1 MSTFKVVFTP
11 SGIRGEVEAGTDIL
25 SAARDLGADVASI
38 CGGNGLCTRCK
49 VKLSVGS
56 FPKHQITSE
65 TDHLSPVLET
75 ERKQIDEAALNEGY
89 RLSCQAKI
97 QGDIVIDVPAESQTH
112 QQVIRKEATVINIKN
127 EPAVKMFTVDVEEPE
142 LDSPSGDLERLKDS
156 IEFEAGYTN
165 LSIETALLR
174 ELQPALRKGKW
185 TVTVAVHN
193 GERIIAI
200 WPGKKEKAYGLAVD
214 MGSTTIAG
222 HLCDLESGDVLASG
236 GLMNP
241 QIKFG
246 EDLMSRVSYSMM
258 NPGGDVKMT
267 QAIREG
273 MNQLIDNL
281 LIEAAKT
288 DADTGTNNNVTR
300 DLILDATFVGNPV
313 MHHIFLGIDPVELG
327 GAPFA
332 LATQNSL
339 KIPAKDLD
347 LNLAAGAQVYM
358 PPCIAGHV
366 GSDAASVVLSES
378 PYEDDE
384 MTLIIDVG
392 TNAEIVLGNKKKL
405 VAASSPTGPAF
416 EGAQIH
422 NGQRAAPG
430 AIERVRIDAETLEPR
445 YKVIG
450 VDLWSDEEGF
460 DEAIGET
467 GVTGICG
474 SGIIEAI
481 ATMYLAGIISTDGVL
496 LGDKAP
502 SSPRIVKNGKTWA
515 YKMVA
520 SRADEKDSS
529 LLGLAKDSHSETGVL
544 ITQND
549 IRAIQLAKGTLYASV
564 MLLKDKLKVDKIERI
579 RFAGAFGAHID
590 PKYAML
596 LGMIPD
602 CPLDEVKSVGNAA
615 GTGARMALT
624 SMAKRHEIENEV
636 LKMHKIETALEP
648 SFQEYFINA
657 MAIPHKVDYFEHLA
671 QVITLPA
678 ASDSKG
684 LGEDSS
690 RAKRRRRSSR
700 GGKPNISL

>member
-1 MSTFKVVFTP
+1 MTTHKIVFTP
-11 SGIRGEVEAGTDIL
+11 SGIRGEVKTGTDIL
-25 SAARDLGADVASI
+25 SAARELGADVASI

-49 VKLSVGS
+49 IKLSTGS
-56 FPKHQITSE
+56 FPKHQIESE
-65 TDHLSPVLET
+65 ADHLSPILAT
-75 ERKQIDEAALNEGY
+75 ERKQIDDTELSEGY

-97 QGDIVIDVPAESQTH
+97 QGDVVVDVPAQSQTH
-112 QQVIRKEATVINIKN
+112 QQVIRKEATEINIENK
-127 EPAVKMFTVDVEEPE
+127 PAVKMVTVEVEEPE

-156 IEFEAGYTN
+156 IEFEAGFTN
-165 LSIETALLR
+165 LSIETPLLR
-174 ELQPALRKGKW
+174 QLQPVLRKGKW
-185 TVTVAVHN
+185 TVTVAVYDSQ
-193 GERIIAI
+193 RIIAI
-200 WPGKKEKAYGLAVD
+200 WPGKVEKAYGLAVD

-222 HLCDLESGDVLASG
+222 HLCDLESGDVLASS

-258 NPGGDVKMT
+258 NPGGDLQMT
-267 QAIREG
+267 AAIREG
-273 MNQLIDNL
+273 MNQLIENL
-281 LIEAAKT
+281 LTETTKT
-288 DADTGTNNNVTR
+288 ETSVTR
-300 DLILDATFVGNPV
+300 DLVLDATFVGNPV

-332 LATQNSL
+332 LATQESL

-347 LNLAAGAQVYM
+347 LKLADGAQVYM

-366 GSDAASVVLSES
+366 GSDAASVVLSET
-378 PYEDDE
+378 PYENDA

-430 AIERVRIDAETLEPR
+430 AIERVRIDSETLEPR

-460 DEAIGET
+460 ADAVGET

-481 ATMYLAGIISTDGVL
+481 ATMYLAGVISTDGVVL
-496 LGDKAP
+496 SDKASI
-502 SSPRIVKNGKTWA
+502 SSRMVDEGKTWA

-520 SRADEKDSS
+520 SRADDPNS
-529 LLGLAKDSHSETGVL
+529 LSESGVL

-564 MLLKDKLKVDKIERI
+564 MLLKDKLKIDQIEQI

-624 SMAKRHEIENEV
+624 SMSKRNEIENEV
-636 LKMHKIETALEP
+636 LKMYKIETALEP
-648 SFQEYFINA
+648 MFQEYFINA
-657 MAIPHKVDYFEHLA
+657 MAIPHKTDHFKHLA
-671 QVITLPA
+671 QVVSLPV
-678 ASDSKG
+678 AS
-684 LGEDSS
+684 EDSAS
-690 RAKRRRRSSR
+690 TGDGRARRRRRSSR
-700 GGKPNISL
+700 GGKPNISR

>member
-1 MSTFKVVFTP
+1 MTTHKIVFTP
-11 SGIRGEVEAGTDIL
+11 SGIRGEVEQGMDIL
-25 SAARDLGADVASI
+25 NAARELGADVASI

-49 VKLSVGS
+49 VKISTGE
-56 FPKHQITSE
+56 FPKHQITSKAE
-65 TDHLSPVLET
+65 NLSPILAT
-75 ERKQIDEAALNEGY
+75 ERKQINETELADGF
-89 RLSCQAKI
+89 RLSCQATI
-97 QGDIVIDVPAESQTH
+97 QGDIVVDVPEQSQTH
-112 QQVIRKEATVINIKN
+112 QQVIRKEATKINIENK
-127 EPAVKMFTVDVEEPE
+127 PAVKMVTVEVEEPE

-156 IEFEAGYTN
+156 IEFEAGFTN
-165 LSIETALLR
+165 LSIETPLLR
-174 ELQPALRKGKW
+174 TLQPALRKGKW
-185 TVTVAVHN
+185 EVTVAVYE
-193 GERIIAI
+193 GERIIGI
-200 WPGKKEKAYGLAVD
+200 WPGKQEKAYGLAVD

-222 HLCDLESGDVLASG
+222 HLCQLDTGDVLASS

-258 NPGGDVKMT
+258 NPGGDLKMT
-267 QAIREG
+267 DAIREG

-281 LIEAAKT
+281 LTEAQKT
-288 DADTGTNNNVTR
+288 DENITR
-300 DLILDATFVGNPV
+300 DLVLDATFVGNPV

-332 LATQNSL
+332 LATQESL
-339 KIPAKDLD
+339 KLPAKDLD
-347 LNLAAGAQVYM
+347 LKLATGAQVYM

-378 PYEDDE
+378 PYEEDA

-460 DEAIGET
+460 AEAVGET

-481 ATMYLAGIISTDGVL
+481 ATMYLAGIISTDGVVK
-496 LGDKAP
+496 GDKASI
-502 SSPRIVKNGKTWA
+502 SSRMIDEGKTWA

-520 SRADEKDSS
+520 SRADDPNS
-529 LLGLAKDSHSETGVL
+529 LSESGVL

-564 MLLKDKLKVDKIERI
+564 MLLKDKLKIDQIEKIY
-579 RFAGAFGAHID
+579 FAGAFGAHID

-636 LKMHKIETALEP
+636 LKMEKIETATEP
-648 SFQEYFINA
+648 MFQEYFINA
-657 MAIPHKVDYFEHLA
+657 MAVPHKTDHFKHLA
-671 QVITLPA
+671 QVVSLPA
-678 ASDSKG
+678 VDDLTEADDES
-684 LGEDSS
+684 L
-690 RAKRRRRSSR
+690 RPRRRRRSSR
-700 GGKPNISL
+700 GGKPNISR

>member
-1 MSTFKVVFTP
+1 MTTHKIVFTP
-11 SGIRGEVEAGTDIL
+11 SGIRGEVEQGMDIL
-25 SAARDLGADVASI
+25 NAARELGADVASI

-49 VKLSVGS
+49 VKISTGE
-56 FPKHQITSE
+56 FPKHQITSKAE
-65 TDHLSPVLET
+65 NLSPILAT
-75 ERKQIDEAALNEGY
+75 ERKQINDTELADGF
-89 RLSCQAKI
+89 RLSCQATI
-97 QGDIVIDVPAESQTH
+97 QGDIVVDVPAQSQTH
-112 QQVIRKEATVINIKN
+112 QQVIRKEATKINIENK
-127 EPAVKMFTVDVEEPE
+127 PAVKMVTVEVEEPE
-142 LDSPSGDLERLKDS
+142 LDSPSGDLERLKDA
-156 IEFEAGYTN
+156 IEFETGFTN
-165 LSIETALLR
+165 LSIETPLLR
-174 ELQPALRKGKW
+174 TLQPALRKGKW
-185 TVTVAVHN
+185 EVTVAVHE
-193 GERIIAI
+193 GERIIGI
-200 WPGKKEKAYGLAVD
+200 WPGKQEKAYGIAVD

-222 HLCDLESGDVLASG
+222 HLCQLETGDVLASS

-258 NPGGDVKMT
+258 NPGGDLKMT
-267 QAIREG
+267 DAIREG

-281 LIEAAKT
+281 LAEAQKT
-288 DADTGTNNNVTR
+288 DENITR
-300 DLILDATFVGNPV
+300 DLVLDATFVGNPV

-332 LATQNSL
+332 LATQESL
-339 KIPAKDLD
+339 KLPAKDLD
-347 LNLAAGAQVYM
+347 LKLAKGAQVYM

-378 PYEDDE
+378 PYLEDA

-450 VDLWSDEEGF
+450 VDLWSNEEGF

-481 ATMYLAGIISTDGVL
+481 ATMYLAGIITTDGVVRNDK
-496 LGDKAP
+496 GDV
-502 SSPRIVKNGKTWA
+502 SPRMVNEGKTWA
-515 YKMVA
+515 YKLVS
-520 SRADEKDSS
+520 SRADNPKSR
-529 LLGLAKDSHSETGVL
+529 SESGVL

-564 MLLKDKLKVDKIERI
+564 MLLKDKLSIDQIEKIY
-579 RFAGAFGAHID
+579 FAGAFGAHID

-636 LKMHKIETALEP
+636 LKMEKIETATEP
-648 SFQEYFINA
+648 MFQEYFINA
-657 MAIPHKVDYFEHLA
+657 MAVPHKTDYFKHLA
-671 QVITLPA
+671 QVVSLPA
-678 ASDSKG
+678 LDDLADAGDDS
-684 LGEDSS
+684 L
-690 RAKRRRRSSR
+690 RPRRRRRSSR
-700 GGKPNISL
+700 GGKPNMSR

>member
-1 MSTFKVVFTP
+1 MTTHKVVFTP
-11 SGIRGEVEAGTDIL
+11 SGIRGEVETGTDIL

-49 VKLSVGS
+49 VRLSVGE
-56 FPKHQITSE
+56 FPKHQITS
-65 TDHLSPVLET
+65 DVDNLSPIVAT
-75 ERKQIDEAALNEGY
+75 ERQQIEEEELDKGF

-97 QGDIVIDVPAESQTH
+97 QGDIVVDVPAQSQTH
-112 QQVIRKEATVINIKN
+112 QQVIRKEATTINIENK
-127 EPAVKMFTVDVEEPE
+127 PAVKLVTVDVEEPE

-156 IEFEAGYTN
+156 IEFESGFTN
-165 LSIETALLR
+165 LKIETLLLR
-174 ELQPALRKGKW
+174 QLQPALRKGKW
-185 TVTVAVHN
+185 TVTVAIYN
-193 GERIIAI
+193 GERIIGI
-200 WPGKKEKAYGLAVD
+200 WPGEQLKAYGLAVD

-222 HLCDLESGDVLASG
+222 HLCELETGDVLSSYG
-236 GLMNP
+236 IMNP
-241 QIKFG
+241 QIQFG

-258 NPGGDVKMT
+258 NPGGDIKMT
-267 QAIREG
+267 EAIRDG
-273 MNQLIDNL
+273 LNRLIDEL
-281 LIEAAKT
+281 LAEANKK
-288 DADTGTNNNVTR
+288 DESITR
-300 DLILDATFVGNPV
+300 DLILDGTFVGNPV

-332 LATQNSL
+332 LATQESL
-339 KIPAKDLD
+339 CMPARDLD
-347 LNLAAGAQVYM
+347 LKLAPCAQVYL

-366 GSDAASVVLSES
+366 GSDASSVVLSES
-378 PYEDDE
+378 PYNDDPI
-384 MTLIIDVG
+384 TLIIDVG

-430 AIERVRIDAETLEPR
+430 AIERVRIDPITLEPR

-460 DEAIGET
+460 TEAIGET

-481 ATMYLAGIISTDGVL
+481 AVLYLAEIISTDGVVK
-496 LGDKAP
+496 GDKADT
-502 SSPRIVKNGKTWA
+502 SPRIVKDGKTWA

-520 SRADEKDSS
+520 SRADKSNAEFAALSND
-529 LLGLAKDSHSETGVL
+529 ANSETGVL

-564 MLLKDKLKVDKIERI
+564 MLLRDKLKIDKIERI

-602 CPLDEVKSVGNAA
+602 CALDEVISVGNAA

-624 SMAKRHEIENEV
+624 SMAKRHEIENQV
-636 LKMHKIETALEP
+636 LKMEKIETATEP
-648 SFQEYFINA
+648 MFQEYFVNA
-657 MAIPHKVDYFEHLA
+657 MAIPHKTDHFEHLS
-671 QVITLPA
+671 QVVTLPV
-678 ASDSKG
+678 ASVSSEGDSG
-684 LGEDSS
+684 RS
-690 RAKRRRRSSR
+690 RRRRRSSR

>member
-1 MSTFKVVFTP
+1 
-11 SGIRGEVEAGTDIL
+11 
-25 SAARDLGADVASI
+25 
-38 CGGNGLCTRCK
+38 
-49 VKLSVGS
+49 
-56 FPKHQITSE
+56 
-65 TDHLSPVLET
+65 
-75 ERKQIDEAALNEGY
+75 
-89 RLSCQAKI
+89 
-97 QGDIVIDVPAESQTH
+97 
-112 QQVIRKEATVINIKN
+112 
-127 EPAVKMFTVDVEEPE
+127 
-142 LDSPSGDLERLKDS
+142 
-156 IEFEAGYTN
+156 
-165 LSIETALLR
+165 
-174 ELQPALRKGKW
+174 
-185 TVTVAVHN
+185 
-193 GERIIAI
+193 
-200 WPGKKEKAYGLAVD
+200 
-214 MGSTTIAG
+214 
-222 HLCDLESGDVLASG
+222 
-236 GLMNP
+236 
-241 QIKFG
+241 
-246 EDLMSRVSYSMM
+246 
-258 NPGGDVKMT
+258 MT
-267 QAIREG
+267 
-273 MNQLIDNL
+273 
-281 LIEAAKT
+281 K
-288 DADTGTNNNVTR
+288 

-332 LATQNSL
+332 LATQEAL
-339 KIPAKDLD
+339 KFPAKDINI
-347 LNLAAGAQVYM
+347 NLAAGAQVYL

-366 GSDAASVVLSES
+366 GSDAASVVLSEA
-378 PYEDDE
+378 PYEVDE

-450 VDLWSDEEGF
+450 VDLWSDEAGF

-496 LGDKAP
+496 KGDKAET
-502 SSPRIVKNGKTWA
+502 SPRIVKDGKTWA

-529 LLGLAKDSHSETGVL
+529 LLSLASDSHSETGVL

-564 MLLKDKLKVDKIERI
+564 MLLKDKLKIDKIERI

-624 SMAKRHEIENEV
+624 SLAKRHEIENEV
-636 LKMHKIETALEP
+636 LKMYKIETALEP
-648 SFQEYFINA
+648 MFQEYFINA
-657 MAIPHKVDYFEHLA
+657 MAIPHKVDHFEHLA
-671 QVITLPA
+671 QVVSLPVQTDNQG
-678 ASDSKG
+678 SDDG
-684 LGEDSS
+684 F
-690 RAKRRRRSSR
+690 RTRRRRRSSR
-700 GGKPNISL
+700 GGKPNISR